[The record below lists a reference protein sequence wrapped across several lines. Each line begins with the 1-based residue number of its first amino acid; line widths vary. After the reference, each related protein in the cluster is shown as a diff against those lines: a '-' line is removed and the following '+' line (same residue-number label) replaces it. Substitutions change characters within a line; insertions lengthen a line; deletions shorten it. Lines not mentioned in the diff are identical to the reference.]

1 MMKISICGKGG
12 SGKSAVTVLLAHG
25 IRARGYD
32 VVIVDSDE
40 SNSGLYRLLGF
51 NEPPLP
57 LLDLVGGKQQ
67 VKNVLPKTP
76 LATSEKEINVIA
88 RDRIPLAG
96 IPAPHIARRDGI
108 SLIAVGKILQSLE
121 GCACPMGVLGREFLR
136 KLELNENEVAL
147 VDMEAGV
154 EHFGRGVDT
163 GIDTVLIVV
172 DPSYESLLLAERI
185 KSMTSAI
192 GISSIW
198 TVLNKVTSS
207 DVASKL
213 THQLEKRDL
222 RVIGAI
228 GHDTEIFDAGLE
240 GRAIQPRETPPA
252 ITSILNTLLDGS
264 GDGHPRGQ

>member
-1 MMKISICGKGG
+1 MMKISVCGKGG
-12 SGKSAVTVLLAHG
+12 SGKSSVTVLLAHG

-32 VVIVDSDE
+32 VVIIDSDE

-57 LLDLVGGKQQ
+57 LLELVGGKQH
-67 VKNVLPKTP
+67 VKNAFPKTP

-88 RDRIPLAG
+88 RDRIPLAD
-96 IPAPHIARRDGI
+96 IPAPHVAQRDGI
-108 SLIAVGKILQSLE
+108 SLIGVGKILQSLE

-136 KLELNENEVAL
+136 KLELNENQVAL

-185 KSMTSAI
+185 SSMTSAI

-198 TVLNKVTSS
+198 TVLNKVTSP

-213 THQLEKRDL
+213 TDHLMKSDL
-222 RVIGAI
+222 RVIGTI
-228 GHDTEIFDAGLE
+228 SNDPEIFEAGLE
-240 GRAIQPRETPPA
+240 GRPIQPRETPPA
-252 ITSILNTLLDGS
+252 IAGILDTLLDGS
-264 GDGHPRGQ
+264 GEGHPRGQ